1 MNGNSLITPE
11 ALAEAWGVPKSHV
24 YRLAREG
31 RLPCVRLGK
40 YVRFHPK
47 AVDDFIATGGTEG
60 AS

>member
-1 MNGNSLITPE
+1 MSSGSLITPE
-11 ALAEAWGVPKSHV
+11 ALAEAWGVPKSHI

-47 AVDDFIATGGTEG
+47 AVDAFIASGGTGG
-60 AS
+60 AA